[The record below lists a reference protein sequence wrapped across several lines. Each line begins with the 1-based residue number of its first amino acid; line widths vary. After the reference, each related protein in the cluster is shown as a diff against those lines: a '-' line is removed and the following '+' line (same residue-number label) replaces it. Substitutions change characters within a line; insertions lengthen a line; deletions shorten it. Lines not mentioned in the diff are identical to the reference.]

1 MAGRKVHV
9 LQTADIPSAVCE
21 FVAEQ
26 SKAAVRDRGVF
37 YLGVSG
43 GSVAK
48 FMIEGLPKI
57 QGVEWDKWHVFF
69 CDERLVP
76 FDDSD
81 STYRIY
87 RELIGK
93 VNLPEGQIY
102 PINPSLS
109 VADAAK
115 DYAAKVS
122 NIPSGGDKFPVFD
135 LLVLGMGPDGHTC
148 SLFPGHQLLKEETLI
163 VAPIDD
169 SPKPPP
175 CRVTLTYPVI
185 NSARCAMFASAGAGK
200 ADMVQR
206 VLEGS
211 DGEPLPAARVQLKQ
225 GTVHWFL
232 DTDAA
237 SKLQAK
243 Y

>member
-1 MAGRKVHV
+1 MASRKVHV
-9 LQTADIPSAVCE
+9 LQTEDVPSAVCD

-26 SKAAVRDRGVF
+26 SKSAVRERGAF

-57 QGVEWDKWHVFF
+57 QNVEWGKWHVFF
-69 CDERLVP
+69 CDERLVS
-76 FDDSD
+76 FDDGD

-87 RELIGK
+87 KELIGK
-93 VNLPEGQIY
+93 VKLPESQLY
-102 PINPSLS
+102 AINPSLS
-109 VADAAK
+109 VNDAAK
-115 DYAAKVS
+115 DYATKLNAVPKG
-122 NIPSGGDKFPVFD
+122 PDGMPVFD

-148 SLFPGHQLLKEETLI
+148 SLFPGHKLLEEESLVI
-163 VAPIDD
+163 APIDD

-175 CRVTLTYPVI
+175 CRVTITYPVI
-185 NSARCAMFASAGAGK
+185 KAARCAMFASTGAGK
-200 ADMVQR
+200 AEVVQR
-206 VLEGS
+206 VLEGN
-211 DGEPLPAARVQLKQ
+211 ELPLLPAARVQLTK

-232 DTDAA
+232 DKAA
-237 SKLQAK
+237 AGNLQAK